1 MGRRRVRQGRGG
13 VSTTS
18 NSPPSNGST
27 GSTTVACSANS
38 ATSRQQSL
46 NTSAIVNMSQP
57 DRPGLKQ
64 TSLRETRGGSDNRRA
79 LLRII
84 RRYLRK
90 LLIWLPGGTVILPRV
105 RWVYRRLPFLDW
117 RRKRY
122 AASEARRIRSA
133 VKAKCNRFVIIID
146 YEVFG
151 INYGEMINVLALA
164 RYINAQNCH
173 VDLYLAKTEFLFE
186 DKTGDCH
193 YKVFYRF
200 ENPID
205 SVEFYINDIVHMAE
219 ALLSPELSSVQII
232 SANEFEEVVNSSD
245 DQYLL
250 FEDFVRDCRFMIGD
264 CFNLLNKLLAE
275 STETVK
281 DYVLFSS
288 DEFKPDISKSFPN
301 GPYVSWNCRYS
312 AHDTYRQTTPGEF
325 RKGYEYL
332 RTRFPSRRILIVS
345 DPIGCQHYSAL
356 AQELEID
363 DLLFSREYSTD
374 LLGDAAL
381 IMNSEFF
388 FFIRGGGIGIFPIL
402 SRMPYEMSGP
412 LGHET
417 MWDRR
422 RLTSWQEESQRFVV
436 ESSHRP
442 I

>member
-1 MGRRRVRQGRGG
+1 MR
-13 VSTTS
+13 
-18 NSPPSNGST
+18 N
-27 GSTTVACSANS
+27 
-38 ATSRQQSL
+38 
-46 NTSAIVNMSQP
+46 
-57 DRPGLKQ
+57 
-64 TSLRETRGGSDNRRA
+64 
-79 LLRII
+79 I
-84 RRYLRK
+84 RRWLRK
-90 LLIWLPGGTVILPRV
+90 IILILPGRVGEELILPRL
-105 RWVYRRLPFLDW
+105 RHVYSRLPFLAW

-122 AASEARRIRSA
+122 AGNEARRLRSS

-151 INYGEMINVLALA
+151 INYGETVIILALA

-173 VDLYLAKTEFLFE
+173 VVIYLANTESLFSE
-186 DKTGDCH
+186 KH
-193 YKVFYRF
+193 KVFYRN
-200 ENPID
+200 ENSTE
-205 SVEFYINDIVHMAE
+205 SVECYIDDIVHMVE
-219 ALLSPELSSVQII
+219 TLLSPNLSSIQLI
-232 SANEFEEVVNSSD
+232 SANEFQDIAYSND
-245 DQYLL
+245 DQFLL
-250 FEDFVRDCRFMIGD
+250 FEDFVKDRRFIVGD
-264 CFNLLNKLLAE
+264 CFNVLNNLLAK

-281 DYVLFSS
+281 EDVLFSS
-288 DEFKPDISKSFPN
+288 NEFDVAFPESFPN
-301 GPYVSWNCRYS
+301 CPYVSWNCRYS
-312 AHDTYRQTTPGEF
+312 THDTYRQTTPGEF

-381 IMNSEFF
+381 IMKSEFF
-388 FFIRGGGIGIFPIL
+388 FFIRGGGICIFPIL

-436 ESSHRP
+436 EGCHRP